1 MKTLK
6 NTMLFLAALL
16 PVACSNNKTDY
27 DASGIFESTEVIVS
41 SQVSGQLMEFT
52 VTEGQQL
59 QADSYLGYVDTTQLY
74 LKKQQLMASRTAVS
88 SRSTSVPRQIASL
101 KEQIATQKR
110 ELARFGNLVKLNAAN
125 QKQVDDIQSQL
136 SVLEKQLAAQ
146 TELLVNNNQGISGE
160 STALESQIAQIED
173 QLLKSRITS
182 PIQGTV
188 LTKYAEQGEFTAPG
202 KALFK
207 VSDMQQ
213 MYLRAYITSDQL
225 TQLKQGQSV
234 TVYVDFGEEQM
245 RTYPGT
251 ISWIADKAEFT
262 PKTIQTRNER
272 ANLVYAV
279 KIAVT
284 NDGYLKNGM
293 YGEVKFN
300 ATKP

>member
-6 NTMLFLAALL
+6 NTMLFLSALL

-234 TVYVDFGEEQM
+234 TVYADFGEDKM

-300 ATKP
+300 ATKQ

>member
-1 MKTLK
+1 
-6 NTMLFLAALL
+6 MLFLAALL

-59 QADSYLGYVDTTQLY
+59 QAHSYLGYVDTTQLY

-225 TQLKQGQSV
+225 TQLKQGQPV
-234 TVYVDFGEEQM
+234 IVYADFGEEQM

-284 NDGYLKNGM
+284 NNGYLKNGM

-300 ATKP
+300 STKQ

>member
-1 MKTLK
+1 
-6 NTMLFLAALL
+6 MLFLAALL

-59 QADSYLGYVDTTQLY
+59 QADSYLGYVDTSQLY

-225 TQLKQGQSV
+225 TQLKQEQSV
-234 TVYVDFGEEQM
+234 TVYADFGEDKM

-300 ATKP
+300 ATKQ

>member
-234 TVYVDFGEEQM
+234 TVYADFGEDKM

-300 ATKP
+300 ATKQ

>member
-1 MKTLK
+1 
-6 NTMLFLAALL
+6 MLFLAVLL

-225 TQLKQGQSV
+225 TQLKQGQPV
-234 TVYVDFGEEQM
+234 TVYADFGEEQM

>member
-1 MKTLK
+1 
-6 NTMLFLAALL
+6 MLFLAALL

-225 TQLKQGQSV
+225 TQLKQGQPV
-234 TVYVDFGEEQM
+234 TVYADFGEDKM

-300 ATKP
+300 APKK

>member
-1 MKTLK
+1 
-6 NTMLFLAALL
+6 MLFLAALL

-59 QADSYLGYVDTTQLY
+59 QAHSYLGYIDTTQLY

-88 SRSTSVPRQIASL
+88 SRSSSVPRQIASL

-225 TQLKQGQSV
+225 TQLKQGQPV
-234 TVYVDFGEEQM
+234 IVYADFGEDQM

>member
-1 MKTLK
+1 
-6 NTMLFLAALL
+6 MLFLAALL

-225 TQLKQGQSV
+225 TQLKQGQPV
-234 TVYVDFGEEQM
+234 IVYADFGEEQM

-284 NDGYLKNGM
+284 NNGYLKNGM

-300 ATKP
+300 STKQ

>member
-1 MKTLK
+1 
-6 NTMLFLAALL
+6 MLFLAALL

-225 TQLKQGQSV
+225 TQLKQGQPV
-234 TVYVDFGEEQM
+234 IVYADFGEEQM

-300 ATKP
+300 ATKQ

>member
-1 MKTLK
+1 
-6 NTMLFLAALL
+6 MLFLAALL

-27 DASGIFESTEVIVS
+27 DASGIFESTELIVS

-59 QADSYLGYVDTTQLY
+59 QAHSYLGYVDTTQLY

-160 STALESQIAQIED
+160 STALENQIAQIED

-225 TQLKQGQSV
+225 TQLKQGQPV
-234 TVYVDFGEEQM
+234 IVYADFGEEQM

-284 NDGYLKNGM
+284 NNGYLKNGM

-300 ATKP
+300 STKQ

>member
-59 QADSYLGYVDTTQLY
+59 QAHSYLGYVDTTQLY

-234 TVYVDFGEEQM
+234 TVYADFGEDKM

-300 ATKP
+300 APKK

>member
-1 MKTLK
+1 
-6 NTMLFLAALL
+6 MLFLAALL

-59 QADSYLGYVDTTQLY
+59 QAHSYLGYVDTTQLY

-88 SRSTSVPRQIASL
+88 SHSTSVPRQIASL

-182 PIQGTV
+182 PIRGTV

-234 TVYVDFGEEQM
+234 TVYTDFGEDQM

-284 NDGYLKNGM
+284 NNGYLKNGM

>member
-1 MKTLK
+1 
-6 NTMLFLAALL
+6 MLFLAALL

-225 TQLKQGQSV
+225 TQLKQGQPV
-234 TVYVDFGEEQM
+234 IVYADFGEEQM

-284 NDGYLKNGM
+284 NNGYLKNGM

-300 ATKP
+300 APKP

>member
-1 MKTLK
+1 
-6 NTMLFLAALL
+6 MLFLAALL

-59 QADSYLGYVDTTQLY
+59 QVDSYLGYVDTTQLY

-225 TQLKQGQSV
+225 TQLKQVQTV
-234 TVYVDFGEEQM
+234 TVYADFGEDKM

-300 ATKP
+300 APKP

>member
-1 MKTLK
+1 
-6 NTMLFLAALL
+6 MLFLAALL

-59 QADSYLGYVDTTQLY
+59 QAHSYLGYVDTTQLY

-234 TVYVDFGEEQM
+234 TVYADFGEDKM

>member
-1 MKTLK
+1 
-6 NTMLFLAALL
+6 MLFLAALL

-27 DASGIFESTEVIVS
+27 DASGIFESTELIVS

-59 QADSYLGYVDTTQLY
+59 QAHSYLGYVDTTQLY

-160 STALESQIAQIED
+160 STALENQIAQIED

-188 LTKYAEQGEFTAPG
+188 LTKYAEHGEFTAPG

-225 TQLKQGQSV
+225 TQLKQGQPV
-234 TVYVDFGEEQM
+234 IVYADFGEEQM

-284 NDGYLKNGM
+284 NNGYLKNGM

-300 ATKP
+300 STKQ

>member
-1 MKTLK
+1 
-6 NTMLFLAALL
+6 
-16 PVACSNNKTDY
+16 
-27 DASGIFESTEVIVS
+27 
-41 SQVSGQLMEFT
+41 MEFT

-59 QADSYLGYVDTTQLY
+59 QAHSYLGYVDTTQLY
-74 LKKQQLMASRTAVS
+74 FKKQQLMASRTAVS

-225 TQLKQGQSV
+225 TQLKQGQPV
-234 TVYVDFGEEQM
+234 IVYADFGEEQM

-300 ATKP
+300 ATKQ

>member
-74 LKKQQLMASRTAVS
+74 FKKQQLMASRTAVS

-225 TQLKQGQSV
+225 TQLKQGQPV
-234 TVYVDFGEEQM
+234 TVYADFGEDKM

>member
-1 MKTLK
+1 
-6 NTMLFLAALL
+6 MLFLAAML

-136 SVLEKQLAAQ
+136 SVLEKQLVAQ

-207 VSDMQQ
+207 VSNMQQ

-234 TVYVDFGEEQM
+234 TVYADFGEDQM
-245 RTYPGT
+245 RTYTGT

>member
-225 TQLKQGQSV
+225 TQLKQVQPV
-234 TVYVDFGEEQM
+234 TVYADFGEDKM

>member
-59 QADSYLGYVDTTQLY
+59 QAHSYLGYVDTTQLY

-225 TQLKQGQSV
+225 TQLKQGQPV
-234 TVYVDFGEEQM
+234 IVYADFGEEQM

-300 ATKP
+300 APKK

>member
-225 TQLKQGQSV
+225 TQLKQGQPV
-234 TVYVDFGEEQM
+234 TVYADFGEDKM

>member
-59 QADSYLGYVDTTQLY
+59 QADSYLGYVDTSQLY

-225 TQLKQGQSV
+225 TQLKQGQPV
-234 TVYVDFGEEQM
+234 TVYADFGEDKM

-300 ATKP
+300 APKK

>member
-59 QADSYLGYVDTTQLY
+59 QAHSYLGYVDTTQLY

-225 TQLKQGQSV
+225 TQLKQGQPV
-234 TVYVDFGEEQM
+234 TVYADFGEDKM

-300 ATKP
+300 APKK

>member
-1 MKTLK
+1 
-6 NTMLFLAALL
+6 MLFLAALL

-59 QADSYLGYVDTTQLY
+59 QAHSYLGYVDTTQLY
-74 LKKQQLMASRTAVS
+74 FKKQQLMASRTAVS
-88 SRSTSVPRQIASL
+88 SRSTSVPRQIASI

-234 TVYVDFGEEQM
+234 TVYADFGEDKM

>member
-1 MKTLK
+1 
-6 NTMLFLAALL
+6 MLFLAALL

-27 DASGIFESTEVIVS
+27 DASGIFESTELIVS

-59 QADSYLGYVDTTQLY
+59 QAHSYLGYVDTTQLY

-234 TVYVDFGEEQM
+234 TVYADFGEDKM

>member
-1 MKTLK
+1 
-6 NTMLFLAALL
+6 MLFLAALL

-225 TQLKQGQSV
+225 TQLKQGQPV
-234 TVYVDFGEEQM
+234 TVYADFGEDQM
-245 RTYPGT
+245 RTYHGT

-300 ATKP
+300 ATKQ

>member
-27 DASGIFESTEVIVS
+27 DASGIFESTELIVS

-59 QADSYLGYVDTTQLY
+59 QAHSYLGYVDTTQLY

-225 TQLKQGQSV
+225 TQLKQGQPV
-234 TVYVDFGEEQM
+234 TVYADFGEDKM

-284 NDGYLKNGM
+284 NNGYLKNGM

>member
-52 VTEGQQL
+52 VTEGLQL

-225 TQLKQGQSV
+225 TQLKQGQPV
-234 TVYVDFGEEQM
+234 TVYADFGEDQM

>member
-59 QADSYLGYVDTTQLY
+59 QAHSYLGYVDTTQLY
-74 LKKQQLMASRTAVS
+74 FKKQQLMASRTAVS

-234 TVYVDFGEEQM
+234 TVYADFGEDKM

-300 ATKP
+300 APKK

>member
-59 QADSYLGYVDTTQLY
+59 QVDSYLGYVDTTQLY

-88 SRSTSVPRQIASL
+88 SHSTSVPRQIASI

-225 TQLKQGQSV
+225 TQLKQGQPV
-234 TVYVDFGEEQM
+234 IVYADFGEEQM

-284 NDGYLKNGM
+284 NNGYLKNGM

-300 ATKP
+300 ATKQ

>member
-1 MKTLK
+1 
-6 NTMLFLAALL
+6 MLFLAALL

-59 QADSYLGYVDTTQLY
+59 QAHSYLGYVDTTQLY

-188 LTKYAEQGEFTAPG
+188 LTKYAEQGEFTASG

-225 TQLKQGQSV
+225 TQLKQGQPV
-234 TVYVDFGEEQM
+234 IVYADFGEEQM

>member
-225 TQLKQGQSV
+225 TQLKQGQPV
-234 TVYVDFGEEQM
+234 TVYADFGEDKM

-300 ATKP
+300 ATKQ

>member
-188 LTKYAEQGEFTAPG
+188 LAKYAEQGEFTAPG

-225 TQLKQGQSV
+225 TQLKQGQPV
-234 TVYVDFGEEQM
+234 TVYADFGEDKM

>member
-27 DASGIFESTEVIVS
+27 DASGIFESTELIVS

-59 QADSYLGYVDTTQLY
+59 QAHSYLGYVDTTQLY

-160 STALESQIAQIED
+160 STALESQIVQIED
-173 QLLKSRITS
+173 QLLKSLITS

-225 TQLKQGQSV
+225 TQLKQGQPV
-234 TVYVDFGEEQM
+234 TVYADFGEDQM

>member
-225 TQLKQGQSV
+225 TQLKQGQPV
-234 TVYVDFGEEQM
+234 TVYADFGEDKM

-300 ATKP
+300 APKQ

>member
-234 TVYVDFGEEQM
+234 TVYADFGEDKM

-300 ATKP
+300 APKK

>member
-59 QADSYLGYVDTTQLY
+59 QAHSYLGYVDTTQLY

-234 TVYVDFGEEQM
+234 TVYADFGEDKM

>member
-1 MKTLK
+1 
-6 NTMLFLAALL
+6 MLFLAALL

-59 QADSYLGYVDTTQLY
+59 QAHSYLGYVDTTQLY
-74 LKKQQLMASRTAVS
+74 FKKQQLMASRTAVS

-225 TQLKQGQSV
+225 TQLKQEQSV
-234 TVYVDFGEEQM
+234 TVYADFGEDKM

-300 ATKP
+300 ATKQ